1 MEKKLQKSVKPIYVF
16 GISWLVYAFLF
27 PMYKGIHYLLAL
39 AFSVAA
45 YIIAGKAF
53 GPTEVWVE
61 KSLFGK
67 TGNEKVD
74 ALLEEANTSIKKLR
88 EYKKTIT
95 DNGMKA
101 KLDSIEEVT
110 MEILAHIIENPEEVT
125 SVRRFINYYL
135 PTTEKLVGSY
145 CDLSAQKIESENIA
159 VTKNKISNML
169 DTILQAFHKQ
179 YDSLFEYTAMD
190 IGAEITVME
199 QILTS
204 EGLLKGDSAEI
215 KTDADNVSDFDAA
228 LKANGLELTL
238 EPDKEKVN

>member
-27 PMYKGIHYLLAL
+27 PMYKGIHYLCAL

-45 YIIAGKAF
+45 YIIAGKVF
-53 GPTEVWVE
+53 GPSEVWVE

-74 ALLEEANTSIKKLR
+74 ALLEEANVSIKKLR

-95 DNGMKA
+95 DTSVRA
-101 KLDSIEEVT
+101 KLDSIEDVT
-110 MEILAHIIENPEEVT
+110 MEILGHIIENPDEVT
-125 SVRRFINYYL
+125 TVRRFISYYL

-145 CDLSAQKIESENIA
+145 CDLSDQKIESDNIRA
-159 VTKNKISNML
+159 TKSKISEML

-179 YDSLFEYTAMD
+179 YDALFEYTAMD

-215 KTDADNVSDFDAA
+215 KTDADNVSDFNEA
-228 LKANGLELTL
+228 LKSNGIELTL
-238 EPDKEKVN
+238 EPEKEKAN